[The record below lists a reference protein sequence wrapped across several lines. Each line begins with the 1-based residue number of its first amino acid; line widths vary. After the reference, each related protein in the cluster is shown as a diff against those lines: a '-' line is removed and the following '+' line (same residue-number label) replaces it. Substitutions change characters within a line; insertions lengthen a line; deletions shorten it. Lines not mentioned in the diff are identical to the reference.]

1 MTCCSDWKIGW
12 GGCTRDLRLG
22 LEREHEAQAF
32 GQGLTF
38 LHLENMP
45 VTQALIEIILRG
57 TGAYWRG
64 RSNAARVVLNRN
76 VVCLPSLPVSFDR
89 FTILHLSDLHA
100 DMSQRALARA
110 AARRPRIRPA
120 FSPDYGDYRPT
131 LELIA
136 QLRASLHGA
145 VYGVLGNHD
154 SIKMVPDLEASG
166 IVVLLNESSPLDGAR
181 MRSAS
186 RRSTTRISTVR
197 TTSRKRRRRFQGAA
211 FQSFCPTRQRSI
223 AKRLTPGST

>member
-1 MTCCSDWKIGW
+1 MKVSVTHRELLSAEDVQLRLENRLG
-12 GGCTRDLRLG
+12 RVHARLRLG

-45 VTQALIEIILRG
+45 VMQALIEIILRG
-57 TGAYWRG
+57 TGTYWRG

-76 VVCLPSLPVSFDR
+76 VVCLQSLPVSFER

-110 AARRPRIRPA
+110 AELLEGLEYDLCVLTGDFRGRT
-120 FSPDYGDYRPT
+120 YGDYGPT
-131 LELIA
+131 LELVA

-145 VYGVLGNHD
+145 VYGVLGNH
-154 SIKMVPDLEASG
+154 E
-166 IVVLLNESSPLDGAR
+166 LDQDG
-181 MRSAS
+181 S
-186 RRSTTRISTVR
+186 R
-197 TTSRKRRRRFQGAA
+197 
-211 FQSFCPTRQRSI
+211 P
-223 AKRLTPGST
+223 